1 MRALE
6 FGDEMKVFS
15 PPRLADLPPPPP
27 GKTGWPWTEERPPL
41 PERMPDG
48 SEWPRISIVT
58 PSLHQVAFI
67 EETIRSVLLQG
78 YPNLEYII
86 IDGASTD
93 GTVDIIRKYEPWTAY
108 CMSEKDRGQG
118 NAINKGLKWASGEI
132 IAYINSDDFYLPGAF
147 HCVAQYFVAHVDVDL
162 MHGRCRYIDESG
174 NKLRDHASNIT
185 KYAEILDL
193 WDVWWNKRQFV
204 QPEVFWTK
212 RITDKVGPFRENL
225 HWVMDYEFWARIL
238 RAGGKVGCF
247 DAPVGCFRFHANQK
261 STQPKKTAEELL
273 QVVRPLIWE
282 KRSLLSR
289 RQRLRL
295 KANWLFDA
303 VFRKE
308 AARSLAEKQSRVQRW
323 IRLAMLVWRYPAI
336 IIAPEFRRR
345 ARGALSFWN

>member
-15 PPRLADLPPPPP
+15 PPRLADLPASPP
-27 GKTGWPWTEERPPL
+27 GRTGWPWREESPPL

-48 SEWPRISIVT
+48 SEWPRISIIT
-58 PSLHQVAFI
+58 PSFNQADFI
-67 EETIRSVLLQG
+67 EQTIRSVLLQP
-78 YPNLEYII
+78 YPNSEYII

-93 GTVDIIRKYEPWTAY
+93 GTVDIIRKYEPWIADWV
-108 CMSEKDRGQG
+108 SEKDRGQG
-118 NAINKGLKWASGEI
+118 NAINKGLKLASGEI

-147 HCVAQYFVAHVDVDL
+147 QGVAQYFISHSDVDL
-162 MHGRCRYIDESG
+162 VHGQCRYIDENG
-174 NKLRDHASNIT
+174 NKLRDHAGNIT
-185 KYAEILDL
+185 RYAEILDL
-193 WDVWWNKRQFV
+193 WDVWWKKRQFV
-204 QPEVFWTK
+204 QPEVFWTR

-225 HWVMDYEFWARIL
+225 HWVMDYEYWARIL
-238 RAGGKVGCF
+238 QAGGNVGRF
-247 DAPVGCFRFHANQK
+247 DAPVACFRFHTNQK
-261 STQPKKTAEELL
+261 STQPEKTAEELL

-282 KRSLLSR
+282 RRSLLSR
-289 RQRLRL
+289 SERLRL
-295 KANWLFDA
+295 KAKWLFDA